1 MLDLFIVDLYGKWS
15 QISLTPWTKIKKIR
29 IRSFQHQR
37 HDTTTDDRT
46 RTMVVTKHKR
56 CNMSRRSSR
65 SYSSSSVCGMVQSC
79 LVAMLLLLTTMTI
92 PSVAADSLT
101 TSSIALL
108 QKASANKPSSFL
120 LPLLDNHHQLS
131 RVVASSQDVTTTT
144 TTITSAAVV
153 ASWQAIPRGGG
164 WIVPAGWNPF
174 GYKITALGEKYL
186 QFDGSLQSDVGRFLA
201 SLKSA
206 RKTAANLK
214 AQWLEIV
221 RVSKEGQA
229 MRVYRQLKDL
239 LDFCVQAGLID

>member
-1 MLDLFIVDLYGKWS
+1 
-15 QISLTPWTKIKKIR
+15 
-29 IRSFQHQR
+29 
-37 HDTTTDDRT
+37 
-46 RTMVVTKHKR
+46 
-56 CNMSRRSSR
+56 
-65 SYSSSSVCGMVQSC
+65 
-79 LVAMLLLLTTMTI
+79 MTI
-92 PSVAADSLT
+92 PSVAADSRT

-144 TTITSAAVV
+144 TITSAAAV